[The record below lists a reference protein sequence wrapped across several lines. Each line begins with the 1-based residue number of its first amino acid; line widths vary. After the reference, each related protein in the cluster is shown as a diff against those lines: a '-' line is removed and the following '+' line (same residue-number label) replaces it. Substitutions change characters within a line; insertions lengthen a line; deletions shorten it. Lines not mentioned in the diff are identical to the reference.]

1 MIGDQTFET
10 ARGRRNRVAI
20 GRPSWRLEDRHSKGS
35 LSRPGDL
42 EDFPPDAYAL
52 HRLELALTLMPDEGC
67 RFRSAD
73 LILRTRDD
81 PDEDGPPLVLRLD
94 PERITTEKILEVTT
108 TTSASIGAK
117 PLAVLSADIERSRVR
132 REELTAVEVG
142 LEGFGER
149 SAEAGWRF
157 RITGRGE
164 VPLTS
169 LYGEAWRSHPLPR
182 LVGEPRGHPCPADH
196 TLRTTPDGVSI
207 FGGPI
212 GAIPGSGDPTFR
224 LQAALVSGALRDDGT
239 TRLHG
244 QTVLKFTGALS
255 GLSSSTVTYYA
266 QPTSLLPIRVEW
278 TTGQDPADNTLNS
291 VDFSVAERLPTTPE
305 NLARLDVATQRPDAH
320 VIAAIG
326 AATPCR

>member
-1 MIGDQTFET
+1 MTDHKDPLVRRALDAFDDPLPQLGNGWVDVLHRSEQTMPRP
-10 ARGRRNRVAI
+10 ARGWPRPRRFTLRSPATVTAGVAVV
-20 GRPSWRLEDRHSKGS
+20 
-35 LSRPGDL
+35 
-42 EDFPPDAYAL
+42 AAVV
-52 HRLELALTLMPDEGC
+52 ALTVVGPW
-67 RFRSAD
+67 RSGPSLVERAAAAISPTNNS
-73 LILRTRDD
+73 ILHIRQTANDHGTVSQTESWLLGD
-81 PDEDGPPLVLRLD
+81 PIKAL
-94 PERITTEKILEVTT
+94 RITRHNNGGTT
-108 TTSASIGAK
+108 DWSIKPTSSGYGGPNASDGSSWVRGA
-117 PLAVLSADIERSRVR
+117 PVA
-132 REELTAVEVG
+132 
-142 LEGFGER
+142 
-149 SAEAGWRF
+149 
-157 RITGRGE
+157 
-164 VPLTS
+164 
-169 LYGEAWRSHPLPR
+169 Y
-182 LVGEPRGHPCPADH
+182 CQADH

-239 TRLHG
+239 TQLHG

-305 NLARLDVATQRPDAH
+305 NLALLDVATQHPDAH